1 MTNTI
6 ETYNNELIRE
16 QRNINII
23 EYVDEV
29 NKLFHK
35 IDTSFINEFI
45 DLISRDE
52 CCIHHNLLEK
62 YEVISLS
69 SSTFDIKRILDQ
81 NELII
86 EKDYILRNI
95 NQFNTKEGKGKKNEY
110 YLHPYAFKL
119 CLIRSLKTPKYAK
132 YYLLLEECIKYFN
145 DYQNKINEVYIISY
159 KNRIGEYL
167 NTITEQNYKINSL
180 KQKIDI
186 IIDNNKKLEQSNR
199 ELIEL
204 TKKNNIKLDETL
216 EKLDE
221 THNMLKETNEEL
233 ELTNE
238 KLDTTDKTLNI
249 VANKLN
255 IAVNILLL

>member
-6 ETYNNELIRE
+6 EKYNNELIRE

-23 EYVDEV
+23 DYINEV

-45 DLISRDE
+45 DLISRNE

-86 EKDYILRNI
+86 EKDYILRNS
-95 NQFNTKEGKGKKNEY
+95 NQFNSKEGKGKKNEY

-204 TKKNNIKLDETL
+204 TKKNNIKLDET
-216 EKLDE
+216 
-221 THNMLKETNEEL
+221 HNMLEETNEEL
-233 ELTNE
+233 ELTNI
-238 KLDTTDKTLNI
+238 KLETTDKTLNI
-249 VANKLN
+249 IANKLN
-255 IAVNILLL
+255 SAVIDRVVQPIKFL